1 MKFNKDIYIVAMALL
16 ISGCAAPAIFSPTP
30 SALPTLT
37 PFPTPTPT
45 RFHRPVETTNSPVQP
60 SATAT
65 AIPSLSAKG
74 PFLAYTQSTGD
85 QLEIIFRNA
94 DGSGEKTI
102 PYPVKDAAK
111 NPMNNSLSDTIS
123 PDGQWLA
130 YYTGSVGGYESLME
144 PETPEPDTAD
154 LTLNLMGLSDGRTQ
168 VITRLLSKDY
178 PDNFTQVAREMN
190 QNKSVEE
197 QQNSAKR
204 LHDAFISGIQSL
216 AWSPDGHFLAFAGQM
231 DGLSSDVYSYDIGS
245 QTIKRLSSGPEE
257 IQSIAWS
264 PDSQW
269 ILESS
274 TYDFGEGTHC
284 DLFATSSDGST
295 SRLLLSNTND
305 CGAGGEWLNKRSMF
319 RSSQGNGIGTYGLL
333 LVNIE
338 TGGVIKVWDA
348 NFNSLSISSDQKLIA
363 FYSENIKPGMT
374 EASHPA
380 PASLY
385 IINLSDM
392 QIITVK
398 GSDESSDNETG
409 TGVQHME
416 TLGASKDRMFILRNE
431 NGETLDY
438 LSTEGIL
445 TPVGMQAINFSVAP
459 DRQHWI
465 AVGDRIQ
472 VYQADGTHV
481 RDVDLPESECPD
493 GCLFWDR
500 DFLWRPDSSGL
511 FLMLENQRYNP
522 DYPNHLYAM
531 DLLSG
536 GIRLAETNIWE
547 FADPVWIPG
556 Q

>member
-1 MKFNKDIYIVAMALL
+1 M
-16 ISGCAAPAIFSPTP
+16 
-30 SALPTLT
+30 
-37 PFPTPTPT
+37 
-45 RFHRPVETTNSPVQP
+45 
-60 SATAT
+60 
-65 AIPSLSAKG
+65 
-74 PFLAYTQSTGD
+74 
-85 QLEIIFRNA
+85 
-94 DGSGEKTI
+94 I
-102 PYPVKDAAK
+102 PYPVKDAAE
-111 NPMNNSLSDTIS
+111 NPMINSLSDTIS
-123 PDGQWLA
+123 PDGKWLA
-130 YYTGSVGGYESLME
+130 YYTGSVGGYESLLG

-154 LTLNLMGLSDGRTQ
+154 LTLNLMSLSDGKTQ

-178 PDNFTQVAREMN
+178 PDNFTQVAREIN
-190 QNKSVEE
+190 QNKSAQE
-197 QQNSAKR
+197 QQDAAER

-216 AWSPDGHFLAFAGQM
+216 AWSPDGRYLAFAGEM
-231 DGLSSDVYSYDIGS
+231 DGPSSDVYSYDIGS

-264 PDSQW
+264 PDGQW

-274 TYDFGEGTHC
+274 SYDFGEGTDC
-284 DLFATSSDGST
+284 DLFATASDGST
-295 SRLLLSNTND
+295 SRLLQSGSD
-305 CGAGGEWLNKRSMF
+305 ECGAEGEWLNNHSMF
-319 RSSQGNGIGTYGLL
+319 VSSQGNGIGTYGLL
-333 LVNIE
+333 LLNIE
-338 TGGVIKVWDA
+338 TGSILNVWDA
-348 NFNSLSISSDQKLIA
+348 NFNALTISSDQKLIA

-374 EASHPA
+374 AASQPA

-392 QIITVK
+392 QVIAVK
-398 GSDESSDNETG
+398 GSDESSDNEPD

-431 NGETLDY
+431 NDGTLDY
-438 LSTEGIL
+438 LSADGIL

-459 DRQHWI
+459 DRQQWI

-472 VYQADGTHV
+472 VYQADGTHI
-481 RDVDLPESECPD
+481 RDVDLPESECPN
-493 GCLFWDR
+493 GCLFWER

-511 FLMLENQRYNP
+511 FLMLENQIVNP